1 MPPELQA
8 HAEQVYQLID
18 SVFSDSQ
25 MFEISDDRRPKKN
38 PLNSNFEKQEFK
50 ALWNRINRKAA
61 YSVDFDSAELVTK
74 AVAELDKS
82 LRVTPLQY
90 TIQTGEQVDQV
101 TADALKSGDGF
112 KVAETTVEYNKQSIH
127 SAVKY
132 DLIGKIAEGTQLT
145 RRTTADILK
154 GISVAV
160 FAQFRTN
167 PESFIAE
174 AVRLINEQKATMIIE
189 HLAYDPV
196 EDKFDIDIFTA
207 GQTKQDFSKAG
218 DKLKRHIYDYVI
230 TDSGIER
237 DFVRELD
244 SCTEVVVYAK
254 LPRGFLIPTPVGD
267 YNPDWAVSF
276 KEGTVKHVYFVAET
290 KGSMSSMVL
299 NEIEKTKIKC
309 ARKFFDEINR
319 KYAPENVKYDVVNS
333 FGKLME
339 LVK

>member
-1 MPPELQA
+1 M
-8 HAEQVYQLID
+8 
-18 SVFSDSQ
+18 
-25 MFEISDDRRPKKN
+25 
-38 PLNSNFEKQEFK
+38 
-50 ALWNRINRKAA
+50 
-61 YSVDFDSAELVTK
+61 
-74 AVAELDKS
+74 
-82 LRVTPLQY
+82 
-90 TIQTGEQVDQV
+90 
-101 TADALKSGDGF
+101 
-112 KVAETTVEYNKQSIH
+112 
-127 SAVKY
+127 
-132 DLIGKIAEGTQLT
+132 
-145 RRTTADILK
+145 
-154 GISVAV
+154 

-237 DFVRELD
+237 KFVETLD
-244 SCTEVVVYAK
+244 TCTEVVVYAK

-267 YNPDWAVSF
+267 YNPDWAISF
-276 KEGTVKHVYFVAET
+276 KEGAVKHVYFVAET
-290 KGSMSSMVL
+290 KGSMSTMQL
-299 NEIEKTKIKC
+299 TKIEETKIEC

-319 KYAPENVKYDVVNS
+319 KYAPEKVKYDVVKS
-333 FGKLME
+333 FDKLMD

>member
-1 MPPELQA
+1 M
-8 HAEQVYQLID
+8 V
-18 SVFSDSQ
+18 S
-25 MFEISDDRRPKKN
+25 
-38 PLNSNFEKQEFK
+38 
-50 ALWNRINRKAA
+50 
-61 YSVDFDSAELVTK
+61 K

-82 LRVTPLQY
+82 LHVSALQY
-90 TIQTGEQVDQV
+90 TIQSGAQTEQITV
-101 TADALKSGDGF
+101 DALKSGEGF
-112 KVAETTVEYNKQSIH
+112 KLAQTSVEYSKQSIH

-145 RRTTADILK
+145 RRTTADILQ
-154 GISVAV
+154 GICVAV

-189 HLAYDPV
+189 HLAYDSA
-196 EDKFDIDIFTA
+196 EETFDLDIFTA

-218 DKLKRHIYDYVI
+218 DKLKRHIYDYAI

-267 YNPDWAVSF
+267 YNPDWAISF
-276 KEGTVKHVYFVAET
+276 KEGAVKHVYFVAET
-290 KGSMSSMVL
+290 KGSMSTMQL
-299 NEIEKTKIKC
+299 TKIEQTKIEC
-309 ARKFFDEINR
+309 ARKFFDEINK
-319 KYAPENVKYDVVNS
+319 KYAPENIKYDVVNS

-339 LVK
+339 LVR